1 MTRAGMFSSLYVR
14 REPFKVNDA
23 QSGNN
28 VTQNKYAWF
37 IDPFKIFQYLN
48 AQTNIYPS
56 RTRAL
61 SRV

>member
-37 IDPFKIFQYLN
+37 IDPFKIF
-48 AQTNIYPS
+48 
-56 RTRAL
+56 
-61 SRV
+61 